1 MNRGKSIEEKRNMFV
16 IGDKFGWMLNDRQS
30 IWRYEGWR
38 DMMMYLKKGRQG
50 YYPLKEWEEE
60 MNWKSGTEIWREDL
74 SEFIEFEMIRRK
86 LRAIG
91 GIHRFA
97 HCNEL
102 FDERIK
108 GFLVY
113 LLNLTPIHK
122 ERYRFTSISLCMK
135 NKISIVIREIYF
147 CFSTSIYYF
156 RMMMISKFIWGQKS
170 QINYGCC
177 RRWKEIYNI

>member
-1 MNRGKSIEEKRNMFV
+1 MKRYDDVSEEGKARILSSERVERGDE
-16 IGDKFGWMLNDRQS
+16 
-30 IWRYEGWR
+30 
-38 DMMMYLKKGRQG
+38 LKKWNR
-50 YYPLKEWEEE
+50 
-60 MNWKSGTEIWREDL
+60 EIWREDL

-86 LRAIG
+86 LRPIG

-108 GFLVY
+108 GFAIY

-135 NKISIVIREIYF
+135 NKISIVI
-147 CFSTSIYYF
+147 
-156 RMMMISKFIWGQKS
+156 
-170 QINYGCC
+170 
-177 RRWKEIYNI
+177 